1 MTWQF
6 RATTF
11 SCRSSPPVRYQMLSY
26 CFSVRRRTP
35 TVPVPSECSDNRRM
49 CFSAV
54 FRLEVIR
61 IYSSVPIRRYPSE
74 TRKLRRSVY
83 AFFCSA
89 FVRGVKHYQNSHSC
103 LPFVYSFIPS
113 ITFTGRRVGSIS
125 SVSLPAIIRVLILL
139 TISSIPD

>member
-6 RATTF
+6 RPTTF
-11 SCRSSPPVRYQMLSY
+11 SCRSSLPVRYQMLSY

-35 TVPVPSECSDNRRM
+35 TVPVPGECSDNRRM

-83 AFFCSA
+83 AFFCPA
-89 FVRGVKHYQNSHSC
+89 FVRGSSITRILIVVCLLFIPLYLRSLLREERWAVSVLCHC
-103 LPFVYSFIPS
+103 LPL
-113 ITFTGRRVGSIS
+113 
-125 SVSLPAIIRVLILL
+125 SVF
-139 TISSIPD
+139 